1 MKTKIKTKK
10 RAIRKLRGVNDEEWK
25 PIVVTDNMY
34 EVSNYG
40 RVKSFFYNKVDGR
53 IIQPG
58 VIRGFLVVNLKINE
72 KTKTHY
78 VHKLVA
84 EEFVPKTK
92 KDETVVI
99 HLDWDKK
106 NNQAQNLQWVNR
118 DESYKRI
125 HSRLLDERRTKGRI
139 VTKSK
144 LTSEDVTILK
154 TMLKRGV
161 RQNVI
166 AKLFCISEMQVSRIK
181 RNQNWSDVEAMDYD
195 FGPRK

>member
-1 MKTKIKTKK
+1 MKSRKKIV
-10 RAIRKLRGVNDEEWK
+10 RKLRNVNDEEWR
-25 PIVVTDNMY
+25 PIKITDGVY

-40 RVKSFFYNKVDGR
+40 RIKSKFYNKIEGR

-58 VIRGFLVVNLKINE
+58 VIRGFLVVNLKLGT

-84 EEFVPKTK
+84 EEFIEKTRPNL
-92 KDETVVI
+92 EVVI
-99 HLDWDKK
+99 HKDWNKK
-106 NNQAQNLQWVNR
+106 NNHIDNLEWVTK

-125 HSRLLDERRTKGRI
+125 HSKLLDDRRTKGKI

-144 LTSEDVTILK
+144 LTSEDVKILK

-161 RQNVI
+161 KQNVI

-181 RNQNWSDVEAMDYD
+181 RNLNWSDIEPMDLT
-195 FGPRK
+195 FGQKND

>member
-1 MKTKIKTKK
+1 MKTKNRT
-10 RAIRKLRGVNDEEWK
+10 IRKLRNVNDEEWK
-25 PIVVTDNMY
+25 PITKTDNMY

-58 VIRGFLVVNLKINE
+58 VIRGFLVVNLKIDE

-84 EEFVPKTK
+84 EEFVSKPK
-92 KDETVVI
+92 KDDSVVI
-99 HLDWDKK
+99 HLDWDKT
-106 NNQAQNLQWVNR
+106 NNQAKNLEWTSR
-118 DESYKRI
+118 DASYKRI
-125 HSRLLDERRTKGRI
+125 HSRLLDDRRAKGKAI
-139 VTKSK
+139 TKSK
-144 LTSEDVTILK
+144 LTAEDVTILK
-154 TMLKRGV
+154 TMIKRGV

-181 RNQNWSDVEAMDYD
+181 RNQNWSEIEAMDID
-195 FGPRK
+195 FGHKKG

>member
-1 MKTKIKTKK
+1 MKTKNRT
-10 RAIRKLRGVNDEEWK
+10 IRKLRKVNDEEWK
-25 PIVVTDNMY
+25 SISRTDNMY

-40 RVKSFFYNKVDGR
+40 RVKSYFYNKVDGR

-58 VIRGFLVVNLKINE
+58 TIRGFLVVNLKIND

-84 EEFVPKTK
+84 EEFVPKSH
-92 KDETVVI
+92 KDDSVVI

-106 NNQAQNLQWVNR
+106 NNNYKNLEWTNR
-118 DESYKRI
+118 DASYKRI
-125 HSRLLDERRTKGRI
+125 HSRLLEERRTKGKI

-144 LTSEDVTILK
+144 LTAEDVKILK
-154 TMLKRGV
+154 TMLNRGV

-166 AKLFCISEMQVSRIK
+166 AKLFCVSEMQVSRIK
-181 RNQNWSDVEAMDYD
+181 RNQNWADIEAMDFD
-195 FGPRK
+195 FGQKKA

>member
-1 MKTKIKTKK
+1 MKAKNRT
-10 RAIRKLRGVNDEEWK
+10 IRKLRKINDEEWK
-25 PIVVTDNMY
+25 PISKTDNMY

-40 RVKSFFYNKVDGR
+40 RVKSYFYNKVDGR

-58 VIRGFLVVNLKINE
+58 TIRGFLVVNLKIND

-84 EEFVPKTK
+84 EEFVPKSH
-92 KDETVVI
+92 KDDTVVI

-106 NNQAQNLQWVNR
+106 NNHSKNLEWTNR
-118 DESYKRI
+118 DASYKRI
-125 HSRLLDERRTKGRI
+125 HSRLLEERRTKGKI

-144 LTSEDVTILK
+144 LTAEDVKILK
-154 TMLKRGV
+154 TMLNRGV

-166 AKLFCISEMQVSRIK
+166 AKLFCVSEMQVSRIK
-181 RNQNWSDVEAMDYD
+181 RNQNWADIEAMDID
-195 FGPRK
+195 FGQKKG

>member
-1 MKTKIKTKK
+1 MKTKNRT
-10 RAIRKLRGVNDEEWK
+10 IRKLRNVNDEEWK
-25 PIVVTDNMY
+25 AISITENMY

-40 RVKSFFYNKVDGR
+40 RVKSYFYNKVDGR

-58 VIRGFLVVNLKINE
+58 VIRGFLVVNLKVDN

-84 EEFVPKTK
+84 EEFVPKNS
-92 KDETVVI
+92 KDDTVVI
-99 HLDWDKK
+99 HLDWNKV
-106 NNQAQNLQWVNR
+106 NNHYQNLQWTNR

-125 HSRLLDERRTKGRI
+125 HSRLLDDRRTKGRI

-144 LTSEDVTILK
+144 LTAEDVKILK
-154 TMLKRGV
+154 TMLNRGV

-181 RNQNWSDVEAMDYD
+181 RNQNWSDIEAMDYD
-195 FGPRK
+195 FGHKKG

>member
-1 MKTKIKTKK
+1 MKTKNRT
-10 RAIRKLRGVNDEEWK
+10 IRKLRKVNDEEWK
-25 PIVVTDNMY
+25 SITRTENMY

-40 RVKSFFYNKVDGR
+40 RVKSYFYNKVDGR

-58 VIRGFLVVNLKINE
+58 TIRGFLVVNLKIEN

-84 EEFVPKTK
+84 EEFVPKSH
-92 KDETVVI
+92 KDDTVVI

-106 NNQAQNLQWVNR
+106 NNQAKNLEWTNR
-118 DESYKRI
+118 DASYKRI
-125 HSRLLDERRTKGRI
+125 HSRLLEDRRTKGKI

-144 LTSEDVTILK
+144 LTAEDVKILK
-154 TMLKRGV
+154 TMLNRGV

-166 AKLFCISEMQVSRIK
+166 AKLFCVSEMQVSRIK
-181 RNQNWSDVEAMDYD
+181 RNQNWADIEAMDID
-195 FGPRK
+195 FGQKKG

>member
-1 MKTKIKTKK
+1 MKTKNRT
-10 RAIRKLRGVNDEEWK
+10 IRKLRNVNDEEWK
-25 PIVVTDNMY
+25 AISRTDNMY

-40 RVKSFFYNKVDGR
+40 RVKSYFYNKVDGR

-58 VIRGFLVVNLKINE
+58 TIRGFLVVNLKIND

-84 EEFVPKTK
+84 EEFVPKK
-92 KDETVVI
+92 NSDETVVI
-99 HLDWDKK
+99 HLDWNKVNNHYK
-106 NNQAQNLQWVNR
+106 NLEWTNR
-118 DESYKRI
+118 DDSYKRI
-125 HSRLLDERRTKGRI
+125 HSRLLDERRTKGKI

-144 LTSEDVTILK
+144 LTAEDVKILK
-154 TMLKRGV
+154 TMLNRGV

-181 RNQNWSDVEAMDYD
+181 RNQNWADIEAMDYD
-195 FGPRK
+195 FGHKKG